1 MVQDLQVA
9 LGAGPFVAA
18 LAEPVVGQAEA
29 RRREQI
35 VAVGVLCERARLAD
49 QRVDDVP
56 IVHRVAVAT
65 HQPRQRVNVL
75 VRIPDLD
82 AVGKEPGFDLLVD
95 QPTMHRIDVAMNVNQ
110 AAGVDPARHLQARRQ
125 PRFGQTPER
134 HHLFGEAILSTG
146 VPRRHDLLQELPILV
161 AVGELAAAAEQQ
173 RLIDRGLEVTVRRLR
188 VAVLVRLP
196 RVDPLARHAVVRQQ
210 IAIARLKLARRRE
223 VVHRRRQGIAA
234 VPSRYAAQ
242 FPERVLQAVGERLE
256 RLRRTRRH
264 GLPVR
269 VGQHEVVHHVIESPA
284 GDRDVQRVHVGE
296 VGGRE
301 IAGVVDLAEHDGLL
315 GPVGRPP
322 LPHATFKS
330 ATVRIEELTRVL
342 APQPV
347 EKRLGEQA
355 RLGLELLLDCGPD
368 RRKRIGPRAVSPR
381 RGRLLP
387 RAGQLAVIAVLT
399 GGLVAHACSPGRG
412 GQGRS

>member
-35 VAVGVLCERARLAD
+35 VAVGVLRERARLAN

-56 IVHRVAVAT
+56 IVHRVPVAT

-82 AVGKEPGFDLLVD
+82 AVGKEPCFDLLVD

-110 AAGVDPARHLQARRQ
+110 AAGIDPTGQLQTRRQ
-125 PRFGQTPER
+125 PRFGQAPER
-134 HHLFGEAILSTG
+134 RNLFGEAILSTG

-234 VPSRYAAQ
+234 VPSRHAAQ
-242 FPERVLQAVGERLE
+242 FPERVLQALGERLE
-256 RLRRTRRH
+256 RLRGTRRH

-269 VGQHEVVHHVIESPA
+269 VGEHEVVHHVIESPA
-284 GDRDVQRVHVGE
+284 GNGDIQRVHVSE

-301 IAGVVDLAEHDGLL
+301 IAGVVDLAEHDGLP
-315 GPVGRPP
+315 GAVGRPP
-322 LPHATFKS
+322 LPHAPFEG
-330 ATVRIEELTRVL
+330 AAVRIEELPRML

-347 EKRLGEQA
+347 EERLGEQL
-355 RLGLELLLDCGPD
+355 RLGLESLLDRGPD
-368 RRKRIGPRAVSPR
+368 RRKRIGPRAVRPR
-381 RGRLLP
+381 HGRLLP

-412 GQGRS
+412 GQGLS